1 MKLKLTMMLGATAIV
16 FAAACSSSPP
26 PPPPGPDPDSIAR
39 EQARRDSLAREQA
52 RLDSIARARQM
63 EEQRIARE
71 REEAARQARMVT
83 ERVANMMATR
93 INFDFDRSAVR
104 AGADTEA
111 LEGKVAIMRANSA
124 VRIEIVGHADERG
137 SDEYNLALGNRRAI
151 AARDF
156 MVDRGINA
164 SRITVRSMGERQPL
178 DNRSNEDAWGANRRD
193 EFRITA
199 GGDQLVMPPSGM

>member
-1 MKLKLTMMLGATAIV
+1 MKLKLTMMLGAAVIV
-16 FAAACSSSPP
+16 VAAACSSSPP

-39 EQARRDSLAREQA
+39 EEARRDSLAREQA
-52 RLDSIARARQM
+52 RRDSIERARQM

-93 INFDFDRSAVR
+93 INFDFDKYAVLP
-104 AGADTEA
+104 GADTEA
-111 LEGKVAIMRANSA
+111 LESKVAIMRANSA
-124 VRIEIVGHADERG
+124 VRIEVVGHADERG

-156 MVDRGINA
+156 MVNRGIDA

-178 DNRSNEDAWGANRRD
+178 DNRSNEEAWAANRRD

-199 GGDQLVMPPSGM
+199 GGGQLVMPGGM

>member
-1 MKLKLTMMLGATAIV
+1 MKLKLTMMLGAAVIV

-39 EQARRDSLAREQA
+39 EQARQDSLAREQA
-52 RLDSIARARQM
+52 RADSIARARQM

-71 REEAARQARMVT
+71 REEAARQARMIT

-93 INFDFDRSAVR
+93 INFDFDKYAVR

-124 VRIEIVGHADERG
+124 VRIEVVGHADERG

-156 MVDRGINA
+156 MVNRGIDA

-178 DNRSNEDAWGANRRD
+178 DNRSNEDAWEANRRD

-199 GGDQLVMPPSGM
+199 GGNQLVMPSGM